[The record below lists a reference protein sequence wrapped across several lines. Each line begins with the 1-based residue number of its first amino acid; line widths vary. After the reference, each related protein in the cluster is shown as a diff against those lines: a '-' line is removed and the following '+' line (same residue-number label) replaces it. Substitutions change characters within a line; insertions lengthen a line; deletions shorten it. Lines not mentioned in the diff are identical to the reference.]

1 MGEGRKGKGCKE
13 VPLPRPWGRDLCGQS
28 VSLRSDCSPPRGDT
42 PTSLPA
48 HLACLAD
55 DDKDGVICSFG
66 RLPGR
71 VGERQLLSSTLGSS
85 VWTPGVVF
93 ATSWWRSASLSAGPA
108 SPGLPWASQPWA
120 NLLPGRHVLAAAC
133 SVPIS
138 LSVLPLNGGRQTFW
152 EGIKRYEFIECQA
165 FKQQIEI
172 TLDFFLGFCHGV
184 YRSLRQSRVNFIQ
197 NECRVRTSEL
207 STCRLVGY
215 WSL

>member
-1 MGEGRKGKGCKE
+1 MGEGQKGKGCKE

-85 VWTPGVVF
+85 VWTLGVVF

-108 SPGLPWASQPWA
+108 SPGLPWASQPRA

-172 TLDFFLGFCHGV
+172 TLDFSLVFVTVSTGRLGNPGLIL
-184 YRSLRQSRVNFIQ
+184 YRMNAAC
-197 NECRVRTSEL
+197 EPL
-207 STCRLVGY
+207 S
-215 WSL
+215 